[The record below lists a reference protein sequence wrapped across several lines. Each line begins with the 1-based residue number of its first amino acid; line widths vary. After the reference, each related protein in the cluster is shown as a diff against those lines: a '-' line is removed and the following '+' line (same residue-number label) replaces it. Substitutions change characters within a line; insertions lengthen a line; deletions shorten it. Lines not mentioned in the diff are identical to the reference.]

1 MTDWEVVRAQYY
13 GWFLSVPD
21 SRLLLERAREVVE
34 QCLSQAG
41 ESSRV
46 QLYRRD
52 NIASGEKCH
61 CTAQFVRKADNH
73 PMELERLGEVSRLI
87 IAGFIITPRT
97 LGARVVLSQSQL
109 ELYKQNDLELFSVAA
124 EAKPRSHQS
133 DLSPPDLDRTEAAS
147 LEEAQCSGLDL
158 IGDMKGRRAHIT
170 LGCVG
175 PVRPVQTGLD
185 QLEVLRRLEKCED
198 LDTAAIQ
205 AGTVLSLGEGCW
217 VVALTSPLSVATVFT
232 GSY

>member
-1 MTDWEVVRAQYY
+1 MTEWEVVRAQYY
-13 GWFLSVPD
+13 GWFLSVQD

-61 CTAQFVRKADNH
+61 CTAQFVRKADKD
-73 PMELERLGEVSRLI
+73 PVEAERLGEVSRLM

-109 ELYKQNDLELFSVAA
+109 ELYNQNDLEQFS
-124 EAKPRSHQS
+124 S
-133 DLSPPDLDRTEAAS
+133 
-147 LEEAQCSGLDL
+147 
-158 IGDMKGRRAHIT
+158 
-170 LGCVG
+170 
-175 PVRPVQTGLD
+175 TGLTSQTSLRD
-185 QLEVLRRLEKCED
+185 RKAKEQHLAKCVCSYQSPSVFKNFTNVLN
-198 LDTAAIQ
+198 
-205 AGTVLSLGEGCW
+205 
-217 VVALTSPLSVATVFT
+217 VFRCHK
-232 GSY
+232 GSKV